1 MAQHTGVAL
10 RAGSLA
16 ELAYRTGARNEKDRI
31 ARDIHDSIAQLFAVI
46 GLQCAAASMSAR
58 ETGGQAVD
66 YVNHIQEIASEGLR
80 QTRRLIRSLSE
91 QDQVPRDLEAVIG
104 QVLHRFCDG
113 MNLHHECQFKGKP
126 PELGQDCVRQLE
138 SILTEAVSNVLQH
151 AKASRLVV
159 KTQRMKGH
167 YIIRVTD
174 NGTGLAAAEHSDGH
188 GQKNMRL
195 RAKQIGATL
204 DVDSFEEIGTRLTL
218 SMPLS
223 PGRSWSS
230 K

>member
-1 MAQHTGVAL
+1 
-10 RAGSLA
+10 
-16 ELAYRTGARNEKDRI
+16 
-31 ARDIHDSIAQLFAVI
+31 
-46 GLQCAAASMSAR
+46 
-58 ETGGQAVD
+58 
-66 YVNHIQEIASEGLR
+66 
-80 QTRRLIRSLSE
+80 
-91 QDQVPRDLEAVIG
+91 
-104 QVLHRFCDG
+104 
-113 MNLHHECQFKGKP
+113 
-126 PELGQDCVRQLE
+126 
-138 SILTEAVSNVLQH
+138 
-151 AKASRLVV
+151 
-159 KTQRMKGH
+159 MKGH